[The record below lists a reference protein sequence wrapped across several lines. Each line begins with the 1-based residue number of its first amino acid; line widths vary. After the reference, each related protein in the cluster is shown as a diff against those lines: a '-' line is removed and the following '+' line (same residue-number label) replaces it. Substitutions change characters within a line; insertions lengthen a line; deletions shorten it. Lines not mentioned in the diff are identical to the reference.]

1 MTQWNQET
9 DSKRLKVARLAL
21 RKSQV
26 TAATILGVTHP
37 AYSRWELGH
46 STPAKDRQERLFKF
60 IALGEKIA
68 RGER

>member
-1 MTQWNQET
+1 MTWNQET
-9 DSKRLKVARLAL
+9 DSKRLRAARLAL

-26 TAATILGVTHP
+26 TTAKIFGVTHP

-46 STPAKDRQERLFKF
+46 ATPAKDRQERIFKL
-60 IALGEKIA
+60 IALGEKVA